1 MLLLIWAHLNADAQ
15 NNSLAANAEKQGLYS
30 LNIFAGGGA
39 SYYLSEPGKA
49 AGIKSEV
56 SRLHAAGTLRIM
68 WHPDHLLR
76 IGLETG
82 IADFYSSKFQDSL
95 SGGVTIQAV
104 PLLLVFSMPI
114 IKRINVFLGTGGYF
128 INSKLAFGGHVESG
142 TFSLGWMAAGS
153 YEYPINANLGIAG
166 EIKLL
171 EAFETRD
178 VLLTAQI
185 QLRWKFMEW

>member
-1 MLLLIWAHLNADAQ
+1 MEYFPIIQHLLHTIIMSKNDKIRTSLMLLLIWAHLNADAQ

-82 IADFYSSKFQDSL
+82 IADFYS
-95 SGGVTIQAV
+95 
-104 PLLLVFSMPI
+104 
-114 IKRINVFLGTGGYF
+114 
-128 INSKLAFGGHVESG
+128 
-142 TFSLGWMAAGS
+142 
-153 YEYPINANLGIAG
+153 
-166 EIKLL
+166 
-171 EAFETRD
+171 
-178 VLLTAQI
+178 
-185 QLRWKFMEW
+185 